1 MLHRIEPLAEAHF
14 DRLHDLFDAVCREE
28 RFMAFTQAGP
38 REQTHAYYRSIL
50 DGGHTHLVASR
61 GDALIGW
68 CDVLPLHGQMR
79 AHAGVLGMAVAAPER
94 GRGVGTAL
102 IQAVIQ
108 RATARGLTRIELTVH
123 AGNTVAQALYRRH
136 GFEHEGTQRRGWCLR
151 GQYADVHHMA
161 RLA

>member
-1 MLHRIEPLAEAHF
+1 MSHHIEPLAAAHF

-38 REQTHAYYRSIL
+38 REQTRAYYRGIL
-50 DGGHTHLVASR
+50 DGGHTHVVALE

-79 AHAGVLGMAVAAPER
+79 AHAGVLGMAVAAPAR
-94 GRGVGTAL
+94 GLGVGTAL
-102 IQAVIQ
+102 IQAALQ

-123 AGNTVAQALYRRH
+123 ADNTVAQTLYRRH
-136 GFEHEGTQRRGWCLR
+136 GFVHEGTQRRGWCLR